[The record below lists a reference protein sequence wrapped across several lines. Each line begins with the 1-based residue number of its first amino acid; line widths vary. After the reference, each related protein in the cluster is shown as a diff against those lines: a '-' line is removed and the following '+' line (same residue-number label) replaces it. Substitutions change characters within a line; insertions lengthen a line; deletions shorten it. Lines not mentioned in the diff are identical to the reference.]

1 MELVLK
7 IPGEVVEA
15 LRLPPE
21 ETQRELCKEL
31 ALALYERGALSS
43 GKACALAG
51 MTRWQFEEVLGERQI
66 KRHYTQ
72 EDLEEDIKYARGR
85 Q

>member
-7 IPGEVVEA
+7 IPAEVVEA

-21 ETQRELCKEL
+21 EAEKELCKEL
-31 ALALYERGALSS
+31 ALALYERGALPS
-43 GKACALAG
+43 GKACALAS
-51 MTRWQFEEVLGERQI
+51 MTRWEFEEVLGQRQI
-66 KRHYTQ
+66 KRHYTRGN
-72 EDLEEDIKYARGR
+72 LEEDVEYARGH